1 MKVQEAIDMLTR
13 YVGEG
18 GYLNAD
24 DEIIVNWWSYDDVL
38 IQDVEMSQD
47 KARVIWS
54 HVFDVLDRCDNID
67 NDFVRD
73 EITMAI
79 AEYDEANG
87 DLTND

>member
-13 YVGEG
+13 YAGPG

-24 DEIIVNWWSYDDVL
+24 DDIVINWWSYDDVN
-38 IQDVEMSQD
+38 IQEIMSNE

-54 HVFDVLDRCDNID
+54 HVYDILERCDNID

-73 EITMAI
+73 EIRMAI
-79 AEYDEANG
+79 DEYNQANKG
-87 DLTND
+87 A